1 MVRQFSSIEIY
12 SRNRCTL
19 VVLLTPKKATSNSKL
34 YVGSNELA
42 SYDVTVDRTDD
53 KNMNGVFNMKVKDT
67 VDGTGTFKSNNGKGD
82 GNILLTL
89 QKVDRKFKISSTFNI
104 AAPIYDMKTEFFYN
118 FEKENDKKITFDTK
132 NRITKGSFDSK

>member
-1 MVRQFSSIEIY
+1 M
-12 SRNRCTL
+12 
-19 VVLLTPKKATSNSKL
+19 VLLTPKKATSNSKL

-42 SYDVTVDRTDD
+42 SYDANVDRTDD
-53 KNMNGVFNMKVKDT
+53 NTMNGVFNLKVKDT
-67 VDGTGTFKSNNGKGD
+67 VDGTGSFKSARGKGD

-89 QKVDRKFKISSTFNI
+89 LKVDRKFKINTSFNI

-132 NRITKGSFDSK
+132 NRVTRDSFDSK